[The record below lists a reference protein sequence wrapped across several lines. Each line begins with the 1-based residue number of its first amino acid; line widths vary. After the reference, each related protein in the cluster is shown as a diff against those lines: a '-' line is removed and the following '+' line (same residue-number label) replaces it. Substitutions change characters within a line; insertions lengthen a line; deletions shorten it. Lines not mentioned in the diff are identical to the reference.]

1 MDSTITTIVNDRLEL
16 YRGGVTLGKSS
27 AYNWIDDPSRLMFS
41 LARYKFV
48 SRLLENTGQ
57 VLEVGCGDGFGTY
70 LVSKFVNEL
79 TGIDNDEDLIKSAS
93 KSVGQYNEKNLKF
106 LCIDAFNLNTQF
118 NKKFDAIYSLD
129 VIEHIRPDFENDFLS
144 SLTSVLSENGV
155 LVIGAPSLESQTY
168 ASPLSKIGHI
178 NCKTKDEFKRS
189 LQAHFR
195 NVFLFGMND
204 EMIGTGYGPM
214 NHYRIA
220 LCVGLKR

>member
-1 MDSTITTIVNDRLEL
+1 MDNAITSIVNDRLEL
-16 YRGGVTLGKSS
+16 YRDGVTLGKGSS
-27 AYNWIDDPSRLMFS
+27 YNWIDDPSRLMFS
-41 LARYKFV
+41 LSRYKFV
-48 SRLLENTGQ
+48 SRLLENKGQ
-57 VLEVGCGDGFGTY
+57 VLEVGCGDGFGAY

-79 TGIDNDEDLIKSAS
+79 TAIDNDEDLIKSAT
-93 KSVGQYNEKNLKF
+93 KCVGQYNGRNLKF
-106 LCIDAFNLNTQF
+106 LCIDAFNLNSQF
-118 NKKFDAIYSLD
+118 NNKFDAIYSLD
-129 VIEHIRPDFENDFLS
+129 VIEHIPHELENDFYS
-144 SLTSVLSENGV
+144 SITSVLSENGV

-204 EMIGTGYGPM
+204 EMIGTGFGPM

-220 LCVGLKR
+220 LCVGLKH